1 MIATLA
7 KDSKFP
13 WPQPDT
19 YRMLRTLPVMRSSAR
34 PTSDGLHA
42 MPAAALPIILDE
54 KLKKVQRSL
63 LAELDF
69 TTWSKSTPTAPATQL
84 ALIFSTPPSAAA
96 EIRSRLADVSHEEAR
111 KGGRAITFL
120 SHQNL
125 QRVRIRAEPRNQ
137 NLRGT

>member
-1 MIATLA
+1 
-7 KDSKFP
+7 
-13 WPQPDT
+13 
-19 YRMLRTLPVMRSSAR
+19 
-34 PTSDGLHA
+34 

-69 TTWSKSTPTAPATQL
+69 TTTWANRRRPATQL

-96 EIRSRLADVSHEEAR
+96 EIRSRLADVSHEEGRR